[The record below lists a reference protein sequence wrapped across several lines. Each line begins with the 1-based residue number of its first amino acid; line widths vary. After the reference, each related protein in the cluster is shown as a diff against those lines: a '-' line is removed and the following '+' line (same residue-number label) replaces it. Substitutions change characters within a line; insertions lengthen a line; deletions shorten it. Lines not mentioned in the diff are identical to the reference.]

1 MTLKIFNSFGN
12 KLEEFVPLKGK
23 EVGLYTCGPTVYD
36 NAHIGNFRAYAWEDI
51 LRRYLEYSGYKVK
64 QIMNLTDVDDK
75 TIKGA
80 NEQKMALSEYTE
92 KYKKSFFEDV
102 KALNILPAHNYTSA
116 TEHIPEMVKLVETLM
131 AKGFAYRGEDEH
143 IYFSIKKFP
152 SYGKLA
158 GIDVTKLKDG
168 ARVNQDEYEKEGV
181 GDFAVWKNWTE
192 KDGTVF
198 WETSL
203 GKGRPGWHIEC
214 SAMSM
219 KYLGETFDLHTGGV
233 DNKFPHHENEIAQ
246 SEAATGKKFVKYW
259 MHCEHLLVNG
269 KKMAKSA
276 GTFYTLRDLVEKGL
290 NPKAIRYV
298 LINAQYRQQIN
309 FVIDSVHDAEK
320 AIDGLQR
327 FIDRIRGIKESV
339 EQESIKELINEM
351 LSEFEKAMDNDLGV
365 PNATKSLFEFVK
377 KINTLIDNSGLGESG
392 AKAVMDALAKV
403 DSVLGIMD
411 FALKFFE
418 VTDEQQKLI
427 DERNEARKAKDF
439 AKSDELRD
447 KLKAE
452 GIELVDNPDGTTT
465 ANAA

>member
-23 EVGLYTCGPTVYD
+23 DVGLYTCGPTVYD

-75 TIKGA
+75 TIRGA
-80 NEQKMALSEYTE
+80 NENKMALSEYTE

-102 KALNILPAHNYTSA
+102 NALNILPAHNYTSA

-131 AKGFAYRGEDEH
+131 EKGFAYRGDDDS

-152 SYGKLA
+152 NYGKLA

-168 ARVNQDEYEKEGV
+168 ARIKQDEYEKEGV
-181 GDFAVWKNWTE
+181 GDFAVWKAWDE
-192 KDGTVF
+192 DDGTVF

-276 GTFYTLRDLVEKGL
+276 GTFYTLRDLIDKGL

-298 LINAQYRQQIN
+298 LINSQYRQQIN

-320 AIDGLQR
+320 AIDGIQR
-327 FIDRIRGIKESV
+327 FIDRVRN
-339 EQESIKELINEM
+339 INEGDGNAETEISD
-351 LSEFEKAMDNDLGV
+351 LITSFEGAMDNDLGV
-365 PNATKSLFEFVK
+365 PNATKALFEFVK
-377 KINTLIDNSGLGESG
+377 KVNTLIDNSQLGKTG
-392 AKAVMDALAKV
+392 AENVLDALKKV

-411 FALKFFE
+411 FTEVFFE

-427 DERNEARKAKDF
+427 DERNVARNAKDF

-465 ANAA
+465 AKAA

>member
-23 EVGLYTCGPTVYD
+23 DVGLYTCGPTVYD

-75 TIKGA
+75 TIRGA
-80 NEQKMALSEYTE
+80 NENKMALSEYTE
-92 KYKKSFFEDV
+92 KYKKSFFEDIN
-102 KALNILPAHNYTSA
+102 ALNILPAHNYTSA

-131 AKGFAYRGEDEH
+131 EKGFAYRGDDDS

-152 SYGKLA
+152 NYGKLA

-168 ARVNQDEYEKEGV
+168 ARIKQDEYEKEGV
-181 GDFAVWKNWTE
+181 GDFAVWKAWDE
-192 KDGTVF
+192 DDGTVF

-276 GTFYTLRDLVEKGL
+276 GTFYTLRDLIDKGL

-298 LINAQYRQQIN
+298 LINSQYRQQIN

-320 AIDGLQR
+320 AIDGIQR
-327 FIDRIRGIKESV
+327 FIDRVRN
-339 EQESIKELINEM
+339 INEGDGNAETEISD
-351 LSEFEKAMDNDLGV
+351 LITSFEGAMDNDLGV
-365 PNATKSLFEFVK
+365 PNATKALFEFVK
-377 KINTLIDNSGLGESG
+377 KVNTLIDNSQLGKTG
-392 AKAVMDALAKV
+392 AENVLDALKKV

-411 FALKFFE
+411 FTEVFFE

-427 DERNEARKAKDF
+427 DERNVARNAKDF

-465 ANAA
+465 AKAA